1 MSATEVFPRPASSST
16 ISPVPFTLSIS
27 DHALASLNSKLSTV
41 QFPNELSDAGWE
53 YDGYDWRKHERDIN
67 ASLPQFTAD
76 ISVEGFE
83 TLNIHFV
90 HKRSAVESA
99 IPLLFVHGW
108 PGSFLEVAKI
118 LPLLTAPSS
127 EKDPSFHVVAFS
139 LPGYGF
145 SEAPKTKGLA
155 EVQYAEVGHKL
166 MQGLGYEEY
175 VTQGGDWG
183 YIITRKIA
191 QIYGGRY
198 CKASHTNMPF
208 GLRPQLL
215 TNPFLY
221 LKHLLTPYTATEKA
235 GLARFAWFRE
245 RGSGYA
251 ALQSTQP
258 QTVGYSL
265 NDSPVGL
272 LAWIYEKIVTWT
284 DGYPWTDDEIITWVS
299 IYWVSRGGPA
309 ASLRIY
315 YEAARTGAWDPSAQI
330 VPRHVPI
337 GISLFPK
344 ELFVLPK
351 TWMHTLANVVFIGEY
366 TKGGHFAAYER
377 PQELV
382 GDVRAMFRKGAMA
395 FGVVPGKTGYRNGVR
410 GKL

>member
-1 MSATEVFPRPASSST
+1 MSATEGNKRN
-16 ISPVPFTLSIS
+16 ISNLESLPFTLSIS

-41 QFPNELSDAGWE
+41 QFPNELSDAGGNTQ
-53 YDGYDWRKHERDIN
+53 DGYDWRKHGRDIN

-99 IPLLFVHGW
+99 IPLLFVHGSRQ
-108 PGSFLEVAKI
+108 GLIGENLA
-118 LPLLTAPSS
+118 LLTAPSS

-139 LPGYGF
+139 LPGYGI
-145 SEAPKTKGLA
+145 A

-175 VTQGGDWG
+175 GGDWG

-272 LAWIYEKIVTWT
+272 LAWIYEKSLPGLMGIR
-284 DGYPWTDDEIITWVS
+284 TDDEIITWVS
-299 IYWVSRGGPA
+299 IYGSPVAACGLAADLLRSRTHRRMGPLCA
-309 ASLRIY
+309 DCPTSRPHRHIALSQRTLRP
-315 YEAARTGAWDPSAQI
+315 AKDVDAHSRQC
-330 VPRHVPI
+330 
-337 GISLFPK
+337 L
-344 ELFVLPK
+344 
-351 TWMHTLANVVFIGEY
+351 FIGEY

-410 GKL
+410 GSFR